1 MDINY
6 NTKEQY
12 QRQINVISDQY
23 KSILTDYKKYYI
35 AVNSNKSSTNKKI
48 FDNSSKQLT
57 RKYNEL
63 RMLQEEITEQNASIL
78 KEVSESNLNIN
89 KEKAKNT
96 QLKNQLSALDPI
108 KSSSTMLISDYKT
121 NYNDRNIQN
130 WSLLIGVIVSCALI
144 KFMFI
149 IPTTQDEMIRVK
161 NETIAKLYKE
171 GSEYAKKYNDLKED
185 AKRSA
190 AETEA
195 KISNYSHLLTKYKKR
210 ADDFIK
216 DAANKELAV
225 AKNPNNV

>member
-96 QLKNQLSALDPI
+96 QFKNQLSALDPI